1 MKCISTSM
9 LAKSSDSI
17 SSLLINPTLLADSR
31 FMKTPKLTLV
41 GAGPGDPDLITLK
54 GVRAL
59 ECADIVL
66 YDALVHPALL
76 AHAPETAERVFVGK
90 RPWQRG
96 CGLPTGGRC
105 EFSQPEINHLIVQYA
120 HEFGHVV
127 RLKGGDPFVFG
138 RGFEEITFA
147 QDCGVETAVVP
158 GLSSSYAV
166 PALAGI
172 PLTTRGISE
181 SFWVLTGTTKD
192 HQLSDDIRTAVR
204 SEATLVILMGMKH
217 LPEIVQ
223 LLTAVGRADTPV
235 GIIQNGSWESE
246 KVAVA
251 PAVEIVNAVAQQGLS
266 NPAIIIIGEVVR
278 LHPAWAMAGYSTHLS
293 TNAVFSASH
302 TSHT

>member
-1 MKCISTSM
+1 
-9 LAKSSDSI
+9 
-17 SSLLINPTLLADSR
+17 
-31 FMKTPKLTLV
+31 MKTPKLTLV

-59 ECADIVL
+59 EQADIVL

-76 AHAPETAERVFVGK
+76 AHAPESAERVFVGK
-90 RPWQRG
+90 RPWRR
-96 CGLPTGGRC
+96 TGGCC

-120 HEFGHVV
+120 QEYGHVV

-138 RGFEEITFA
+138 RGYEELAFA

-166 PALAGI
+166 PALSGI

-192 HQLSDDIRTAVR
+192 HQLSGDIRTAVH
-204 SEATLVILMGMKH
+204 SDATLVILMGMKH

-223 LLTAVGRADTPV
+223 LLADAGRAETPV
-235 GIIQNGSWESE
+235 GIIQSGSWEQE
-246 KVAVA
+246 RVAVA
-251 PAVEIVNAVAQQGLS
+251 PARAIVEAVEQSQLS
-266 NPAIIIIGEVVR
+266 NPAVIIIGDVVR
-278 LHPAWAMAGYSTHLS
+278 LHPAWAKNGY
-293 TNAVFSASH
+293 
-302 TSHT
+302 TSLAQSVGVERPPHNQLVYQ

>member
-1 MKCISTSM
+1 
-9 LAKSSDSI
+9 
-17 SSLLINPTLLADSR
+17 
-31 FMKTPKLTLV
+31 MKTPKLTLI

-59 ECADIVL
+59 EQADIVL

-76 AHAPETAERVFVGK
+76 AHAPESAERVFVGK
-90 RPWQRG
+90 RR
-96 CGLPTGGRC
+96 GRC

-120 HEFGHVV
+120 HEYGHVV

-138 RGFEEITFA
+138 RGYEELAFA

-192 HQLSDDIRTAVR
+192 HQLSNDIRTAVR

-217 LPEIVQ
+217 LPEIVA
-223 LLTAVGRADTPV
+223 LLAGVGRAETPV
-235 GIIQNGSWESE
+235 GVIQSGSWEQE
-246 KVAVA
+246 RVAVA
-251 PAVEIVNAVAQQGLS
+251 PACDIVEAVEQGQLS
-266 NPAIIIIGEVVR
+266 NPAVIVIGDVVR
-278 LHPAWAMAGYSTHLS
+278 LHPAWPGMAWAGQSIHTS
-293 TNAVFSASH
+293 TNRVFSASH
-302 TSHT
+302 IPHA